1 MLKFIFGEAKIV
13 THLWNT
19 VMIPLRHSLV
29 VKEHGN
35 PPYPEGTACAS
46 VLLSAEKKES
56 GLKEKAV
63 DV

>member
-1 MLKFIFGEAKIV
+1 
-13 THLWNT
+13 
-19 VMIPLRHSLV
+19 MIPLRHSLV